1 MSGRSTPTTCAA
13 AASQSPNA
21 TRPSAAM
28 SVASSDWTFNAVH
41 HVPHASAKD
50 TDRATIEAL
59 VAAYNAKYGANVTL
73 KEDSS

>member
-13 AASQSPNA
+13 AAASQSPSV

-41 HVPHASAKD
+41 VVHASAKD